1 MGGANTLTSIG
12 GGFQVEPGTSR
23 ILVVEHMGQFHVCCR
38 TKPTEKWAE
47 IIASCR
53 YKVHAEA
60 LRSFAH
66 AEASR
71 KTSKFTD
78 EELIGRG
85 MVALRG
91 LDLSSIAQADKTRV
105 AQVWI
110 GYNALDRVQVL
121 FREKVDAWLD
131 ASRTLFSKE
140 VKLTP
145 PTEWGTPLKRW
156 SKFCKERF
164 DQLDAILAPTR
175 VKEKKDDV

>member
-1 MGGANTLTSIG
+1 MGGANAMTLIG
-12 GGFQVEPGTSR
+12 SGFRVEPGTSR
-23 ILVVEHMGQFHVCCR
+23 VLVHEYMGQFHVCYR
-38 TKPTEKWAE
+38 TKPTERWAE
-47 IIASCR
+47 IIASCK

-78 EELIGRG
+78 EELVGRG
-85 MVALRG
+85 MIALRG
-91 LDLSSIAQADKTRV
+91 LDLSSITQADKARV

-110 GYNALDRVQVL
+110 GYNALDRIQVT
-121 FREKVDAWLD
+121 FREHVDAWLGD
-131 ASRTLFSKE
+131 SRKLLARE
-140 VKLTP
+140 VKCTP

-156 SKFCKERF
+156 AKFCKERF

-175 VKEKKDDV
+175 VKEEKDDV

>member
-1 MGGANTLTSIG
+1 MGGANALTLIG

-23 ILVVEHMGQFHVCCR
+23 VLVHEHMGQFHVCYR
-38 TKPTEKWAE
+38 TKPTETWAE
-47 IIASCR
+47 VIASCK
-53 YKVHAEA
+53 YKSHAED
-60 LRSFAH
+60 LRVIVH

-85 MVALRG
+85 MIALRG
-91 LDLSSIAQADKTRV
+91 LDLSAITQADKARV

-131 ASRTLFSKE
+131 ASRTLLSKE
-140 VKLTP
+140 VKLIP
-145 PTEWGTPLKRW
+145 PMEWGKPLTRW

-164 DQLDAILAPTR
+164 DRLDAILAPTR
-175 VKEKKDDV
+175 VKEEKDDV